1 VISDAHAGLTKSIGL
16 QQQGSVWQRCRVHF
30 ACNLLQ
36 SDP

>member
-16 QQQGSVWQRCRVHF
+16 QQLGSVWQRCRVHF